1 MYFKYRKYFLRLL
14 IQVSCLLNVILGGK
28 LNQSFS
34 ARNYGWQINSRR
46 NVVRTIDFVFG
57 RTHCQ
62 KAWEK
67 WVLNQKK

>member
-1 MYFKYRKYFLRLL
+1 M
-14 IQVSCLLNVILGGK
+14 LGGK

-34 ARNYGWQINSRR
+34 ARNYGWQISSKR

-57 RTHCQ
+57 KTHCQ

-67 WVLNQKK
+67 WVSNQKK